1 MLSLSSRK
9 SYNFTMRILLSND
22 DGVSAPGIQILAAA
36 LREFAEVQVVA
47 PDRNRSGSSNALTLE
62 SPLRTLTLPNGDI
75 AVQQGTPTDC
85 VYLGVNALMQPAPE
99 IVVSGINAGPNLGD
113 DVIYSGTVAAAME
126 GRHLGLPALAVSL
139 NGHQHY
145 ATAAVVTSRL
155 LRALQQEP
163 LRTGKILNIN
173 VPDLPLA
180 EIKGIRVTR
189 CGSRHPADKVFS
201 QQDPRGQTLYWIGP
215 PGAQCDAGPD
225 TDFAAVEQGYVS
237 VTPLQVDLTSYRAQ
251 DVLSTWLTK
260 AEVSG
265 EW

>member
-1 MLSLSSRK
+1 
-9 SYNFTMRILLSND
+9 MRILLSND

-36 LREFAEVQVVA
+36 LRDFAEVQVVA

-62 SPLRTLTLPNGDI
+62 SPLRTMMLPNGDI
-75 AVQQGTPTDC
+75 AVLQGTPTDC
-85 VYLGVNALMQPAPE
+85 VYLGVNALMLPAPD

-126 GRHLGLPALAVSL
+126 GRHLGLPAIAVSL

-145 ATAAVVTSRL
+145 ETAAVVTCRL
-155 LRALQQEP
+155 LRALQREP
-163 LRTGKILNIN
+163 LRSSRILNIN

-180 EIKGIRVTR
+180 ELRGSRETR
-189 CGSRHPADKVFS
+189 CGSRHPADKVFC
-201 QQDPRGQTLYWIGP
+201 QEDPHGHKLYWIGP
-215 PGAQCDAGPD
+215 PGDKFDAGPD

-237 VTPLQVDLTSYRAQ
+237 VTPLQVDLTAYGAR
-251 DVLSTWLTK
+251 DVLATWLAK

-265 EW
+265 KW